1 MARKRV
7 TVEQW
12 ISQALADADKGAPCS
27 GLSLVYIKTVGGHEE
42 IHTKQFGGQ
51 PQDAAQLA
59 QFFIDRATGYA
70 QDLPG
75 IQTFKLLAFYGKN
88 EPQASFPFT
97 VADGEMTAG
106 NDVPYSKH
114 EPTQQGLLAQLMKH
128 NEQIMAMAIG
138 ITQTHAV
145 AAVQREDSM
154 RREVAEAQMI
164 VRDVIFNMRKETHE
178 MQMAQL
184 QFQRS
189 TQERAM
195 LGKAIPS
202 IINHLA
208 GKEVMPEAMAD
219 TELIDA
225 MAMKVKPEH
234 LQQLVSFG
242 IIDAQTGTLLAARF
256 QRAIEKQ
263 KAEQVALAQLPPENS
278 ESKGPQ

>member
-12 ISQALADADKGAPCS
+12 ITQALADTDKGGPCS
-27 GLSLVYIKTVGGHEE
+27 GMSLVYIKQVGHEE
-42 IHTKQFGGQ
+42 IHTKQFSGQ
-51 PQDAAQLA
+51 TQDASQLA

-75 IQTFKLLAFYGKN
+75 LQTFRLLAFYGKQ

-97 VADGEMTAG
+97 VSDGELTAG
-106 NDVPYSKH
+106 GDIPWAKH
-114 EPTQQGLLAQLMKH
+114 EPTQAGLLGQLMKH
-128 NEQIMAMAIG
+128 NEQLVAMAIS
-138 ITQTHAV
+138 ITQTTAV
-145 AAVQREDSM
+145 AAIQREEAM
-154 RREVAEAQMI
+154 RKEVAEAQLI

-178 MQMAQL
+178 MHMAQL

-189 TQERAM
+189 TQERQM

-208 GKEVMPEAMAD
+208 GRDVMPEEMAD
-219 TELIDA
+219 TALIDA

-234 LQQLVSFG
+234 LQQLAQFG
-242 IIDAQTGTLLAARF
+242 VIPAEMLPLLAARF
-256 QRAIEKQ
+256 QKAHEKRQ
-263 KAEQVALAQLPPENS
+263 AEEQALRSLPPENS
-278 ESKGPQ
+278 ENKVS